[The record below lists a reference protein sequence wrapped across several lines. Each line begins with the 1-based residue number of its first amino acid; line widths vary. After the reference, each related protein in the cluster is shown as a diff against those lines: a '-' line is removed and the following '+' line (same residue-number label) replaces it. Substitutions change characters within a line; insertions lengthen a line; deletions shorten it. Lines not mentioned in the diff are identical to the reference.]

1 MDNSAGCKIALT
13 ALVVAVIMGGL
24 GFTTGFL
31 THALIVSDP
40 PGQVPTAAVVSQEA
54 SPEADSEGAVP
65 VPTDEPEL
73 PEPTPLP
80 TTLDAPSNGEEDAF
94 ALFWEVWHLL
104 ERDYYGEL
112 PNDEE
117 MTYGAIRGAMNT
129 LDDPNTAFLEP
140 KIAAINREDAT
151 GSYEGI
157 GALVTMR
164 DGFLEIVSPFKGQPA
179 ELAGLRAGDII
190 LKVDDMPVENLSLY
204 EAITFIRGEAGTSVR
219 LTILRDGED
228 PFEVEI
234 VRALMDIPLIESEM
248 RDDGLAYVQLL
259 RFSSEASARLQDAL
273 EELLAQNPS
282 GLILDLRGNPGGWLN
297 EAVMTAGLFLPA
309 DDLVLIERFKDGEE
323 RPYYAP
329 DLPFTTDIP
338 MVVLVD
344 GGSAS
349 ASEIVAGALQ
359 DHRRAVLVGETTFGK
374 GSVQWPHELSNGAE
388 LRVTVARW
396 FTPNDRAIHGEGLEP
411 DIFVELTDNDLDADL
426 DPQLDRAV
434 QYLLEGN

>member
-1 MDNSAGCKIALT
+1 MNDSVGCKIALT
-13 ALVVAVIMGGL
+13 AMLVAVVMGGL
-24 GFTTGFL
+24 GFVTGFL
-31 THALIVSDP
+31 THALLVADVLGEQP
-40 PGQVPTAAVVSQEA
+40 AVVVQEEI
-54 SPEADSEGAVP
+54 SDTQSLGEALA
-65 VPTDEPEL
+65 PTDVPDL
-73 PEPTPLP
+73 PEPTPPP
-80 TTLDAPSNGEEDAF
+80 TIVDVPSTGEEDAF
-94 ALFWEVWHLL
+94 ALFWEVWHLV
-104 ERDYYGEL
+104 ERDYYGDL
-112 PNDEE
+112 PDDDE
-117 MTYGAIRGAMNT
+117 MTFGAIRGAMNT

-140 KIAAINREDAT
+140 DIAAINREDAS

-164 DGFLEIVSPFKGQPA
+164 DGLLEIVNPFKGQPA

-190 LKVDDMPVENLSLY
+190 LQVDERPIENLSLY

-219 LTILRDGED
+219 LTILRDGGE

-234 VRALMDIPLIESEM
+234 VRALMDIPLVESEM
-248 RDDGLAYVQLL
+248 RDDGLGYLQLY
-259 RFSSEASARLQDAL
+259 RFSSDATARLEDAAQD
-273 EELLAQNPS
+273 LLDQNPT

-297 EAVMTAGLFLPA
+297 EAVLTAGLFLPK
-309 DDLVLIERFKDGEE
+309 DELVLIERFKDGAE
-323 RPYYAP
+323 RPYSAP
-329 DLPFTTDIP
+329 DQPVSTDVP

-359 DHRRAVLVGETTFGK
+359 DHGRAVLVGERTFGK

-411 DIFVELTDNDLDADL
+411 DIVVELSEEDLDADL
-426 DPQLDRAV
+426 DPQLERAV
-434 QYLLEGN
+434 RYLLEGN

>member
-1 MDNSAGCKIALT
+1 MNDSVGCKIALT
-13 ALVVAVIMGGL
+13 AIFVAVIMGGL
-24 GFTTGFL
+24 GFVTGFL
-31 THALIVSDP
+31 THALLVADI
-40 PGQVPTAAVVSQEA
+40 PGELAAVAGQEA
-54 SPEADSEGAVP
+54 IPDAQSLGEALA
-65 VPTDEPEL
+65 PTDVPDL

-80 TTLDAPSNGEEDAF
+80 TIADVPSTSEKDAF
-94 ALFWEVWHLL
+94 ALFWEVWHHV
-104 ERDYYGEL
+104 ERDYYGDL
-112 PNDEE
+112 PDDDE
-117 MTYGAIRGAMNT
+117 MTFGAIRGAMNT

-140 KIAAINREDAT
+140 DIAAINREDAS

-190 LKVDDMPVENLSLY
+190 LQVDEMPIENLSLY

-219 LTILRDGED
+219 LTILRDGGE

-234 VRALMDIPLIESEM
+234 VRALMDIPLVESEM
-248 RDDGLAYVQLL
+248 RDDGLGYVQLY
-259 RFSSEASARLQDAL
+259 RFSSEASARLEDAIQD
-273 EELLAQNPS
+273 LLDQNPT

-297 EAVMTAGLFLPA
+297 EAVLTAGLFLPT
-309 DDLVLIERFKDGEE
+309 DELVLIERFKDGAE
-323 RPYYAP
+323 RPYNAP
-329 DLPFTTDIP
+329 DQPVSTDVP
-338 MVVLVD
+338 LVVLVD

-359 DHRRAVLVGETTFGK
+359 DHGRAVLVGERTFGK

-411 DIFVELTDNDLDADL
+411 EIVVEITEEDLDADL
-426 DPQLDRAV
+426 DPQLERAV
-434 QYLLEGN
+434 RYLLEGN